1 MIKDFSKVPANKTIT
16 NNSDEAIKLELRDS
30 AYETFV
36 VVEPKSSVS
45 MTIKSSEGLAILT
58 ERAKELNLVLEDSE
72 TEEPI
77 EPEEPVYNL
86 TVGTPEEMTD
96 LLGKTVT
103 DLQSDIAIDDT
114 NVTGTLNY
122 VEGYTGFSDVPEEQE
137 GNYLALTF
145 AATKDDA
152 PVSKITCTLS
162 SSDKGEVELDED
174 KIHIIRV
181 TDKSATL
188 TVKVYDSEEVALT
201 KDLVLSQLTLNTK
214 E

>member
-72 TEEPI
+72 IE

-103 DLQSDIAIDDT
+103 DLQSDIVIDDT

-122 VEGYTGFSDVPEEQE
+122 VEGYTRFSSVPEEQE